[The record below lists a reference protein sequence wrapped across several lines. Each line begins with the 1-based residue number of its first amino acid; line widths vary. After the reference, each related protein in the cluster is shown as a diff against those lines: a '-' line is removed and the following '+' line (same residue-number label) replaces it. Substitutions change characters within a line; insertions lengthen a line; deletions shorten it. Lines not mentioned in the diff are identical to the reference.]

1 MLEENVTTIN
11 LSISHINKEVLKPCT
26 VCIGGIK
33 MANKTT
39 NVKKNVYKANERSY
53 ETKN

>member
-1 MLEENVTTIN
+1 MVIQDGRRNDG
-11 LSISHINKEVLKPCT
+11 KER
-26 VCIGGIK
+26 GIK

-39 NVKKNVYKANERSY
+39 NKQRKKNAYKANERSY